1 MTARNSSL
9 WVPQAGQ
16 RNDQTMNALHTSIA
30 TIGLFALTFL
40 IPGPNLLVVVQ
51 SSLARGRGA
60 GIAAG
65 AGIATGDGIYAGL
78 GLFGMSA
85 LITEGGTLF
94 HAIKLLGGLYL
105 IWLGMRLLLTRTQA
119 AISSQSMSTAGTLHG
134 YFMRGLVT
142 DLANPQTVLFFASIF
157 AVTLRANTPLYV
169 KAISWIGIV
178 ATSVLWRSLLSV
190 TLSHDRVRRAY
201 ERAQAPMER
210 LVGVALGAFGARL
223 VIQGVS
229 TRGGG

>member
-1 MTARNSSL
+1 
-9 WVPQAGQ
+9 
-16 RNDQTMNALHTSIA
+16 MNALHASIA
-30 TIGLFALTFL
+30 IIGLFALTFL

-51 SSLARGRGA
+51 SSLARGRAA

-65 AGIATGDGIYAGL
+65 TGVATGDGIYAGL

-105 IWLGMRLLLTRTQA
+105 IWLAVRLFLARTPV
-119 AISSQSMSTAGTLHG
+119 AISPQRVSTTGTLRG
-134 YFMRGLVT
+134 YFMRGLLT

-157 AVTLRANTPLYV
+157 AVTLTPSTPTYG
-169 KAISWIGIV
+169 KAVSWIGIV

-201 ERAQAPMER
+201 ERAQVPMER

-223 VIQGVS
+223 LIQGVS
-229 TRGGG
+229 DRGSG

>member
-1 MTARNSSL
+1 MST
-9 WVPQAGQ
+9 
-16 RNDQTMNALHTSIA
+16 LHASIA

-40 IPGPNLLVVVQ
+40 SPGPNLLVVVQ
-51 SSLARGRGA
+51 SSLAKGRAA

-65 AGIATGDGIYAGL
+65 LGIATGDGIYAGL

-94 HAIKLLGGLYL
+94 HAIKFLGGLYL
-105 IWLGMRLLLTRTQA
+105 IGFGVRLFLARAPIAL
-119 AISSQSMSTAGTLHG
+119 SSESTSTAGTLRG
-134 YFMRGLVT
+134 YFARGLVT

-157 AVTLRANTPLYV
+157 AVTLTPNTPIHV
-169 KAISWIGIV
+169 KAASWIGIV

-190 TLSHDRVRRAY
+190 MLSHERVRRAY
-201 ERAQAPMER
+201 ERAQVPMER

-223 VIQGVS
+223 LIQGVS
-229 TRGGG
+229 EGGGG

>member
-1 MTARNSSL
+1 
-9 WVPQAGQ
+9 
-16 RNDQTMNALHTSIA
+16 MNALHASFA

-40 IPGPNLLVVVQ
+40 SPGPNLLVVVQ
-51 SSLARGRGA
+51 SSLSNGRAA

-65 AGIATGDGIYAGL
+65 IGIATGDGIYAGL

-94 HAIKLLGGLYL
+94 HAIKFLGGFYL
-105 IWLGMRLLLTRTQA
+105 IWFGVRLFLAKTPVALPSGGM
-119 AISSQSMSTAGTLHG
+119 SKPGTLRG

-157 AVTLRANTPLYV
+157 AVTLTPSTATWV
-169 KAISWIGIV
+169 KAVSWIGIV

-190 TLSHDRVRRAY
+190 ALSHDPVRRAY
-201 ERAQAPMER
+201 ERAQVPMER
-210 LVGVALGAFGARL
+210 LVGVTLGAFGARL
-223 VIQGVS
+223 IVEGIS
-229 TRGGG
+229 ERGGG

>member
-1 MTARNSSL
+1 
-9 WVPQAGQ
+9 
-16 RNDQTMNALHTSIA
+16 MNTLHASIA

-51 SSLARGRGA
+51 SSLAKGRAA

-65 AGIATGDGIYAGL
+65 LGIATGDGIYAGL

-94 HAIKLLGGLYL
+94 HAIKFLGGLYL
-105 IWLGMRLLLTRTQA
+105 IWFGVRLFLARAPVTL
-119 AISSQSMSTAGTLHG
+119 SSESISTAGTLRG
-134 YFMRGLVT
+134 YFARGLVT

-157 AVTLRANTPLYV
+157 AVTLTPNTPTYV
-169 KAISWIGIV
+169 KAVSWIGIV

-201 ERAQAPMER
+201 ERAQVPMER

-223 VIQGVS
+223 LIQSVS
-229 TRGGG
+229 ERAGG

>member
-1 MTARNSSL
+1 
-9 WVPQAGQ
+9 
-16 RNDQTMNALHTSIA
+16 MNALHASIA

-51 SSLARGRGA
+51 SSLAKGRAA

-65 AGIATGDGIYAGL
+65 TGVATGDGIYAGL

-105 IWLGMRLLLTRTQA
+105 IWLAIRLFLTRTQV
-119 AISSQSMSTAGTLHG
+119 AISSQSVSTAGTLRG
-134 YFMRGLVT
+134 YFMRGLLT

-157 AVTLRANTPLYV
+157 AVTLMPDTPTYV
-169 KAISWIGIV
+169 KAVSWIGIV

-201 ERAQAPMER
+201 ERAQVPMER

-223 VIQGVS
+223 LIQGVS
-229 TRGGG
+229 DRSGG